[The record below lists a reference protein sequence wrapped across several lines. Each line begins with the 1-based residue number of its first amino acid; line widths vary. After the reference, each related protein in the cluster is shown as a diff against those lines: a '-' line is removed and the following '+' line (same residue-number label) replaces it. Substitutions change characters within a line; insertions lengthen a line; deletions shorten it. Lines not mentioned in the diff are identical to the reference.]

1 MIIGILGG
9 GQLARMLALAG
20 LPLGFRFVFYD
31 PAPHPCAAPLGEH
44 VQGEFTDRL
53 RLEAFAR
60 RVDIVTFEFE
70 NIPLECIEF
79 ISARTVVHPGPKALA
94 AAQDRLLEKRLF
106 RDIGIPA
113 PTVMD
118 VDSMGALD
126 AAVREIGLPAVLK
139 TRTLGYD
146 GKGQY
151 ILREQEDVGKAWQLL
166 GGFSLVLERLVEFD
180 REVSILAVRGASGET
195 ACYPLSENVHQA
207 GILRF
212 SRSCPDDP
220 SQAIAEEMAG
230 KVLSRLDYVGVLA
243 LEFFQV
249 GETLL
254 ANEIAPRVHNS
265 GHWTI
270 EGSETSQFE
279 NHIRAIAGLPLG
291 KTSVTGHSAMVNFIG
306 RKPDLARLLTV
317 QGLHVHLYSK
327 SERPGRKVGHAT
339 LWCRSEE
346 SFTEGCRVLQSL
358 L

>member
-31 PAPHPCAAPLGEH
+31 PAPNPCAAHLGEH
-44 VQGEFTDRL
+44 VQGEFTDLL
-53 RLEAFAR
+53 RLEFFAR

-79 ISARTVVHPGPKALA
+79 LSTLTVVRPGPGALA
-94 AAQDRLLEKRLF
+94 TAQDRLLEKRLF
-106 RDIGIPA
+106 MELGIPVPA
-113 PTVMD
+113 VRD
-118 VDSMGALD
+118 VDSLGALE
-126 AAVREIGLPAVLK
+126 AAIADIGLPAVLK

-146 GKGQY
+146 GKGQHV
-151 ILREQEDVGKAWQLL
+151 LRDPDDVARAWQLL

-180 REVSILAVRGASGET
+180 REFSILAVRGACGET
-195 ACYPLSENVHQA
+195 AFYPLSENVHQE

-212 SRSCPDDP
+212 SKSCPDDP
-220 SQAIAEEMAG
+220 IQAQAEEMAG
-230 KVLSRLDYVGVLA
+230 KVLRSLDYVGVLV

-249 GETLL
+249 GRTLL
-254 ANEIAPRVHNS
+254 VNEMAPRVHNS

-270 EGSETSQFE
+270 EGAETSQFE
-279 NHIRAIAGLPLG
+279 NHLRAIAGLPLG
-291 KTSVTGHSAMVNFIG
+291 KTGLTGHSAMVNFIG
-306 RKPDLARLLTV
+306 RKPDLVQLLALR
-317 QGLHVHLYSK
+317 GLHVHLYGK

-339 LWCRSEE
+339 LWCRSEGE
-346 SFTEGCRVLQSL
+346 FTEGCRALRSL